1 VIAQEIMINTP
12 AIGNLIR
19 EGKTAQI
26 YSQIQTGAKEGM
38 ITLERSLAN
47 LLNEDA
53 ISKTEAMLKTTRPE
67 ELERLLNQS

>member
-1 VIAQEIMINTP
+1 
-12 AIGNLIR
+12 
-19 EGKTAQI
+19 
-26 YSQIQTGAKEGM
+26 M